1 MKIVKKILIV
11 LAVIIAIPLIV
22 ALFIERDYAIER
34 EIVIDKPV
42 EEVFDYIKYL
52 KNQDNYSKWN
62 RMDPNMKK
70 EYKGED
76 GKVGFVSAWASEDE
90 NVGVGEQEI
99 LKILEGERIETK
111 LRFKVPFEAEDD
123 AYMSTEA
130 ISEGQTKVKW
140 GFSGSFPYPFN
151 IMRLFFDMEEA
162 VGGDLEVGL
171 ENLKSLMETGKIVP

>member
-1 MKIVKKILIV
+1 MKILKKALIV
-11 LAVIIAIPLIV
+11 LAVIVAIPLV
-22 ALFIERDYAIER
+22 AALFIKRDYAIER

-52 KNQDNYSKWN
+52 KNQDNYSKWSM
-62 RMDPNMKK
+62 MDPNMKK
-70 EYKGED
+70 EYRGED
-76 GKVGFVSAWASEDE
+76 GRVGFVSAWESEDE

-99 LKILEGERIETK
+99 LKIVEGEKIETK

-130 ISEGQTKVKW
+130 ISANQTKVKW
-140 GFSGSFPYPFN
+140 VFSGSFPYPFN
-151 IMRLFFDMEEA
+151 IMKLFFDMEEA

-171 ENLKSLMETGKIVP
+171 QNLKSIMETGKISP